1 MSKDFQIKV
10 FLFLER
16 LWLAAALLGAG
27 CVVYFLIV
35 KDNDSALFF
44 FGFFI
49 LSGLLYL
56 LRKRQ
61 RVKYQ
66 KQFGGKSGEEY
77 DPGKP
82 GKE

>member
-1 MSKDFQIKV
+1 MSNDFQSKV
-10 FLFLER
+10 YIFLER
-16 LWLAAALLGAG
+16 LWLVASILGVC
-27 CVVYFLIV
+27 CVVYFLIT

-49 LSGLLYL
+49 LSALLYL

-66 KQFGGKSGEEY
+66 KTLQGKNNAY
-77 DPGKP
+77 VPGQNKP
-82 GKE
+82 KP